1 MEIPVRR
8 ITYGDVENL
17 LPPEE
22 GTIYIVSTLVILALR
37 EKGVMRVDFLSP
49 DTNTDSVVRDK
60 DGRVL
65 GVKYL
70 QTVW

>member
-37 EKGVMRVDFLSP
+37 EKGVMRVDLLSP
-49 DTNTDSVVRDK
+49 DTNTDSVIRDK

-70 QTVW
+70 RTRW

>member
-22 GTIYIVSTLVILALR
+22 GTVYIVSTLVTLALR
-37 EKGVMRVDFLSP
+37 EKGVMRADLLSP
-49 DTNTDSVVRDK
+49 DTNADSVIRDK

>member
-22 GTIYIVSTLVILALR
+22 GTVYIFSTLVILALR
-37 EKGVMRVDFLSP
+37 EKGVMRVDLLSP
-49 DTNTDSVVRDK
+49 DTNTDSVIRDK

-70 QTVW
+70 RTRW